1 MDKGTHAPTDFS
13 RYNPGEMISFVV
25 PLYVGNTTIGAVGMD
40 IDFDAV
46 KDMVD
51 ATRVYDTGYAFL
63 TDDQANV
70 KRNCRVQR
78 TCGPDGQ

>member
-1 MDKGTHAPTDFS
+1 MDKGTHAATDFS

-70 KRNCRVQR
+70 KRNCRVRR

>member
-1 MDKGTHAPTDFS
+1 M
-13 RYNPGEMISFVV
+13 V

-78 TCGPDGQ
+78 TCGSDGQ